1 MEIRQPVL
9 TATYRFN
16 KTIAT
21 AIIRFIVTVAI
32 VLYIG
37 LIPLVYRMGTNNA
50 YTLIVSISKI
60 LPLVR

>member
-9 TATYRFN
+9 
-16 KTIAT
+16 TIAT
-21 AIIRFIVTVAI
+21 AIIRFIVTVAV

-60 LPLVR
+60 GTIKYFV